1 MKPNDTSKP
10 QLTIEAAVLDRFR
23 DVLRQNRV
31 GRGEVGDRATDL
43 KHPNKELL
51 YVEHE
56 FEEFVPQVIVGWEE
70 LATIGT

>member
-1 MKPNDTSKP
+1 M
-10 QLTIEAAVLDRFR
+10 TIQAPVLDGFR
-23 DVLRQNRV
+23 DALGPDRRRLSEVRNRP
-31 GRGEVGDRATDL
+31 GDL

-70 LATIGT
+70 LATIGA